1 VVSARGRGR
10 RVYKVCTD
18 DLRACLC
25 RQDSALHMARRRV
38 RNRQGGALCTSSNV
52 SRRAGAHGLG
62 AAHHP
67 PLRWPA
73 GRAHQTGSWCMCI
86 ARSRIPCGLVL
97 STHLLQRSNSWRF
110 RGVQHEGALR
120 EARAGHVNSR
130 LNIAKIVTKINT
142 TRSPR
147 PLPARSMY
155 HSAHTSVNCEA
166 QNQHPMYHSAHT
178 SVNSEAHVRGSHASI
193 DDWGRMWQ
201 FFWTP
206 AFLTFRHH
214 WSALCN
220 DATVTRRTI

>member
-1 VVSARGRGR
+1 M
-10 RVYKVCTD
+10 CTD

-25 RQDSALHMARRRV
+25 RQVSALHMARRRV

-67 PLRWPA
+67 PLLWPA

-142 TRSPR
+142 TRSPC
-147 PLPARSMY
+147 PLPARSM
-155 HSAHTSVNCEA
+155 H
-166 QNQHPMYHSAHT
+166 HSAHT

-220 DATVTRRTI
+220 DATVSRDERYDAR

>member
-1 VVSARGRGR
+1 MGI
-10 RVYKVCTD
+10 VYDWFLRSFSHFGVLSCYCSCTD
-18 DLRACLC
+18 DGCKQNRKQ
-25 RQDSALHMARRRV
+25 QDSVIPPDFR
-38 RNRQGGALCTSSNV
+38 GTF
-52 SRRAGAHGLG
+52 AGAHGLG

-120 EARAGHVNSR
+120 EACAGHVNSR

-166 QNQHPMYHSAHT
+166 QNQRPMHHSAHT